1 MDDSE
6 LSERALRYALDAH
19 RDADVT
25 VLHVVGEPSPL
36 MGEAVRFALEEN
48 LEQAAAAH
56 AEGLFERVREIAD
69 EYDAEVAT
77 EVTVGSPARTIV
89 ARAETFDAVVIGSH
103 GGSLVDRLFVGNV
116 AESVVRRSPVPVT
129 VVR

>member
-48 LEQAAAAH
+48 LEEAAAAH

-89 ARAETFDAVVIGSH
+89 ARAEEFDTVVVGSH

-116 AESVVRRSPVPVT
+116 AESVVRHSPVPVT

>member
-36 MGEAVRFALEEN
+36 MGETVRFALEEN

-69 EYDAEVAT
+69 AYDAEVAT

-89 ARAETFDAVVIGSH
+89 ARAEKFDTVVIGSH

-116 AESVVRRSPVPVT
+116 AESVVSRSPVPVT